1 MKRLNSK
8 IKLTLILLV
17 FCSAYW
23 LLDSAWSFLSFER
36 NLSALVF
43 QEPMSYT
50 DTLLLKVSPYQVV
63 SRIMVVVI
71 FVISGV
77 VISIFINKRKRAQEE
92 KVRLERQLQQAHKME
107 SLGTLAGGIA
117 HDFNNILYGAM
128 GYTELCLDDS
138 EPDSLLHEN
147 LNEIRSGLRRAKSL
161 VNQILAFSRQS
172 HSEVEPTLVAPVVEE
187 VLKLLR
193 STIPTTIAIQA
204 DTQVAKS
211 AIMGDPTQIHQVVMN
226 LCTNAAQ
233 AMEEDGGTLTIALD
247 NIEIDPEWKG
257 RDDTEF
263 PPGYYL
269 RISVSDTGEG
279 IPPEHL
285 NRVFDPFFTSKEQGK
300 GTGMGLAVVHGIV
313 QAHNGKILVESY
325 ENQGTTFE
333 VYFPLLEDIGDPKE
347 QNRIENLPKG
357 DEHILLV
364 DDRPQVVGLQKQL
377 LERLGYSV
385 TTKNSSKE
393 VVQAIESHQDTYHAV
408 ITDMTMPEMTGDVLA
423 ARIKESHPSIS
434 VILCTGYSEKI
445 SKTKAIEIGID
456 AFLMKPVA
464 NANLAKTLR
473 KVLDR

>member
-8 IKLTLILLV
+8 LKVTLILLV

-71 FVISGV
+71 FVISGI
-77 VISIFINKRKRAQEE
+77 VISFFINKRKRAQEE
-92 KVRLERQLQQAHKME
+92 KVRLERQLQQTHKME

-138 EPDSLLHEN
+138 KPGSLLHNN
-147 LNEIRSGLRRAKSL
+147 LNEIRFGLQRAKSL

-172 HSEVEPTLVAPVVEE
+172 HSEIEPIQVAPVVEE
-187 VLKLLR
+187 VLRLLR
-193 STIPTTIAIQA
+193 SIIPTTIAIEA
-204 DTQVAKS
+204 ETEVANS
-211 AIMGDPTQIHQVVMN
+211 NILGDPTQIHQVIMN

-233 AMEEDGGTLTIALD
+233 AMEEDGGAIKITLD
-247 NIEIDPEWKG
+247 NVEIDPEWNNK
-257 RDDTEF
+257 DDSEF
-263 PPGYYL
+263 TPGSYL

-279 IPPEHL
+279 ISPENL
-285 NRVFDPFFTSKEQGK
+285 NRVFEPFFTSKEQGK

-313 QAHNGKILVESY
+313 QAHNGTILVESY
-325 ENQGTTFE
+325 ENKGTTFE
-333 VYFPLLEDIGDPKE
+333 VYFPLLEDSGNTIE
-347 QNRIENLPKG
+347 QRGKNHLPKG
-357 DEHILLV
+357 HEHILLV

-377 LERLGYSV
+377 LERLGYTV
-385 TTKNSSKE
+385 TTKTSSKE
-393 VVQAIESHQDTYHAV
+393 VVEAIQSHHEEFHAV

-423 ARIKESHPSIS
+423 ARIKDIQPGIPI
-434 VILCTGYSEKI
+434 ILCTGYSEKI
-445 SKTKAIEIGID
+445 SNTKAREIGID

-473 KVLDR
+473 KVLDK